1 MPRFAH
7 SDGYAV
13 VVEVLVA
20 ARKGA
25 GVSQLTLANRLSKP
39 QSFVSKIER
48 RERRLDV
55 LEFCAIVRAIGLQ
68 PAELMRQVDESLPE
82 DIEL

>member
-1 MPRFAH
+1 
-7 SDGYAV
+7 
-13 VVEVLVA
+13 VEVLVA